1 MSPRANR
8 HTDPATGHRCI
19 RQCRLK
25 IVPLNHNSCRKSDR
39 SPREQLAAGSPGF
52 CSDANIASHRSRC
65 ETQSDCPETHI
76 GSAAAEGISF
86 LADGAG
92 LSPWQTPILLLE
104 DLLCLL
110 LLSPA
115 HASRRLPGW
124 QFFQL
129 ARHVE
134 PANPNCDTTT
144 NMHSIYHN
152 SKACSWSY
160 YKRSCDRSPGRCATV
175 SHISRPR
182 RIKIKRCRC
191 RCKRTSRAAPA

>member
-1 MSPRANR
+1 MSPRASR
-8 HTDPATGHRCI
+8 HTDPATGHKCI
-19 RQCRLK
+19 KQCRVK
-25 IVPLNHNSCRKSDR
+25 IAPLSHNSCRRSDR
-39 SPREQLAAGSPGF
+39 SPREQLAAESPAVCNG
-52 CSDANIASHRSRC
+52 ANIANHRSHC
-65 ETQSDCPETHI
+65 ETQSDCPGTHI
-76 GSAAAEGISF
+76 DSAAVEEILF

-134 PANPNCDTTT
+134 PANPNYDTTA
-144 NMHSIYHN
+144 NRHSIYHN
-152 SKACSWSY
+152 SKVYSWRY
-160 YKRSCDRSPGRCATV
+160 YKRSCDRPPRRCATIG
-175 SHISRPR
+175 HISRAGR
-182 RIKIKRCRC
+182 TEIKRCR
-191 RCKRTSRAAPA
+191 RGCKRTSRAAPT